1 MPSGPVQQ
9 GVHVALQVLGSCGR
23 GELGPF
29 GAHTGSDL
37 ADLVLNQRFP
47 GLTLK
52 LYNVVRTAEPK
63 LHFLKTLPFLGF
75 VVHPLH

>member
-1 MPSGPVQQ
+1 MPSGASPT
-9 GVHVALQVLGSCGR
+9 GSARGAAGAGGCGR

-52 LYNVVRTAEPK
+52 LYNVVRTTEPK